1 MVGPLCWALLTLA
14 GTLAAVSMDCGP
26 GRVRDLDGSC
36 VTKVFHQRIMICW
49 EH

>member
-14 GTLAAVSMDCGP
+14 GPIAAVSLDCGP

-36 VTKVFHQRIMICW
+36 VTKVFHQRIVICW